1 MERRVDIITVIALI
15 LALMIPMFVSAADYD
30 YAIPPGYI
38 ATSVIEGNAAG
49 GVTGTFGIN
58 QVAGDANVQ
67 SNSGAFAVNPTGA
80 ASAYINSRQRTATGQ
95 ATVPNI
101 SIARIGDNAFANASG
116 VISINQISGTGN
128 AQANG
133 FAFAFGLEG
142 ELLTEGVLAQ
152 TISNPANGPA
162 LQQQTDINTRLLDV
176 EATAF
181 DNSHGI
187 VQLNQSVGTGNA
199 TSNNFALRFSQGAN

>member
-1 MERRVDIITVIALI
+1 MDIQVHIISLIVLVIALVVSMS
-15 LALMIPMFVSAADYD
+15 AYASDYRYGIPNYTAQ
-30 YAIPPGYI
+30 
-38 ATSVIEGNAAG
+38 SVIDNNVAIGASGNIA
-49 GVTGTFGIN
+49 IN
-58 QVAGDANVQ
+58 QAAGDANVQ
-67 SNSGAFAVNPTGA
+67 SNSGAISINPTGA
-80 ASAYINSRQRTATGQ
+80 ASAFISSRQRTATGQ
-95 ATVPNI
+95 ANLPEI
-101 SIARIGDNAFANASG
+101 SITRIGDNAFANAAG

-142 ELLTEGVLAQ
+142 EVVTEGVLAQ
-152 TISNPANGPA
+152 TISNTANNPT
-162 LQQQTDINTRLLDV
+162 LQQQADINIRLLDV

-199 TSNNFALRFSQGAN
+199 TSNNFALRFSLGAN

>member
-1 MERRVDIITVIALI
+1 MEIQTYIVTVFVLI
-15 LALMIPMFVSAADYD
+15 LALVIPAVVSAADYD
-30 YAIPPGYI
+30 YAIPEYT
-38 ATSVIEGNAAG
+38 ATSAIEGNVAR
-49 GVTGTFGIN
+49 GVVGSIAIN
-58 QVAGDANVQ
+58 QAAGDANQ
-67 SNSGAFAVNPTGA
+67 QLNAGAITINPTGA
-80 ASAYINSRQRTATGQ
+80 ASAHINSRQRTATGQ
-95 ATVPNI
+95 ATIPNI

-152 TISNPANGPA
+152 TISNPTNGPA

-199 TSNNFALRFSQGAN
+199 TSNNFALRFSLEAN